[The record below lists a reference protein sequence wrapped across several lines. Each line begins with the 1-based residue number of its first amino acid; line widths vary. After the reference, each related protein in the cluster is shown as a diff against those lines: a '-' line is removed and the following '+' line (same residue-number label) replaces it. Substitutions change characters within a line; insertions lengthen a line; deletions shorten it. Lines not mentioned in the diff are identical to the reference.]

1 MSLQIVHQGL
11 TAGDALRLIKTKRD
25 VWPSNENLAH
35 IARINNDKHGF
46 DVDNVVDL
54 DIEVPQFRMISR
66 KK

>member
-1 MSLQIVHQGL
+1 M
-11 TAGDALRLIKTKRD
+11 RLIKTKRD